1 VNPNWTDVD
10 NFWDLIDHIWIGLVV
25 IAAAAI
31 PSVIAARNH
40 GKIEK
45 VSKQVTGVAAQVVNG
60 HTTPMRK
67 DMDDIKSV
75 LDDMRGDVYGM
86 KADVSGMK
94 SDVSGMKSDVSDI
107 RSELR
112 QERRDRI
119 DLDDRFEKF
128 KRDR

>member
-10 NFWDLIDHIWIGLVV
+10 NLWDFIDHVWIGLVV
-25 IAAAAI
+25 IVAAAI

-60 HTTPMRK
+60 HTTPMRQ
-67 DMDDIKSV
+67 DMDGIRSV
-75 LDDMRGDVYGM
+75 LDEMRGDLHGV
-86 KADVSGMK
+86 
-94 SDVSGMKSDVSDI
+94 KSDVSDI

-119 DLDDRFEKF
+119 DLDDRFERF
-128 KRDR
+128 KRDK